1 MVLGVDRFDRAE
13 PGTLNDVR
21 GSHTQHRFVL
31 DDKVFGI
38 SAPLTWSNLV
48 LESPR
53 VWPRPGLSRNRC
65 KSANRQVGKV
75 DFRGE
80 IRSSSKA
87 SRARTAGSR
96 SPSLLERRMV
106 SAIDRI
112 RAEPTG

>member
-21 GSHTQHRFVL
+21 GSHAPHHFVL
-31 DDKVFGI
+31 DDKVFGT
-38 SAPLTWSNLV
+38 SASPLTWSTLV

-53 VWPRPGLSRNRC
+53 VWPRPGLSRNRY
-65 KSANRQVGKV
+65 KSQTGRSER
-75 DFRGE
+75 FYSRGE

-112 RAEPTG
+112 